1 VNIQNQTAN
10 NVLSAL
16 QTPAATEA
24 SKMTEAQDRF
34 LKLLVQQ
41 LKNQD
46 PMNPLDNAQFTSQ
59 LAQINTV
66 EGIEKVA
73 NQIKSLSGD
82 FQGLETVQAAS
93 LVGRQVVI
101 EGKTLDLYNG
111 TGKAAFELPQ
121 GVDHATVSVK
131 DSLGN
136 VLKQIDLG
144 ALEGGM
150 HDFNWDGI
158 TQDGKAAINGRYEFS
173 VSATANGQPVTAT
186 TMSIARVD
194 GIKRDPD
201 GMKLMLGGFSPVALT
216 QVKQFI

>member
-1 VNIQNQTAN
+1 VNIQNQTPS

-16 QTPAATEA
+16 QAPTATEA
-24 SKMTEAQDRF
+24 SKASESQDRF

-73 NQIKSLSGD
+73 NQIKALSGD

-111 TGKAAFELPQ
+111 AGKAAFELPQ
-121 GVDHATVSVK
+121 GVDRATVSVK

-136 VLKQIDLG
+136 VLKEIDLG
-144 ALEGGM
+144 AIEGGM
-150 HDFNWDGI
+150 QEFNWDGV
-158 TQDGKAAINGRYEFS
+158 TQDGRAAINGRYEFS
-173 VSATANGQPVTAT
+173 VTAISNGKPVPAT
-186 TMSIARVD
+186 TLSVARVD
-194 GIKRDPD
+194 GIKRESD
-201 GMKLMLGGFSPVALT
+201 GMKLMLGGYSPVALT